1 MAKLLSLLTGFLA
14 LPAVIVA
21 VVEPFISLPGN
32 TTVIAFIDLHRSY
45 HDNNTCGDPDWRS
58 FELAYSLEWRTS
70 LNQGSGSTSCLGL
83 LWEKGIYFRG
93 TKNKYGAQK
102 LIR

>member
-1 MAKLLSLLTGFLA
+1 MAKFLSLLAGFLA

-32 TTVIAFIDLHRSY
+32 KTVIAFIDLHRSY

-70 LNQGSGSTSCLGL
+70 LHQSLGSTSCFGSQR
-83 LWEKGIYFRG
+83 EKGIYFRG
-93 TKNKYGAQK
+93 TKNE
-102 LIR
+102 